1 VNARL
6 LLPLA
11 PLFASLLSGCFATSS
26 CDGFK
31 GGTDT
36 RIVEL
41 TPEEYANWMQGIPPG
56 ESPTTGMPTTT
67 DGTGTASS
75 TGASTGEGESTT
87 SDTTGPAMML
97 TDQEICT
104 MICSEQS
111 AIGEVESCT
120 IGPINENGNIPVEC
134 VLPLFCEGRR
144 HACVRS
150 HGHFGPSDAASAHD
164 DAHSDDASEAP
175 AHDDRRPGPAAHW
188 LARAAHDEAA
198 SVHAFLALADELT
211 AHGAPP
217 ELLARIITAAV
228 DERRHAALVTD
239 LALHHGATVPTPIIA
254 PTPTRDLLA
263 LAVENMVEGCVR
275 ETWAALSAAHQSHH
289 AHTPAL
295 RDLYQNIAADETR
308 HAELAWSI
316 HTWLIGQLSP
326 AGQAMVAAARRQAVH
341 QLRTSLAALPDE
353 PALLALGVPAR
364 HTALHLIAGL
374 DAALWSQAA

>member
-1 VNARL
+1 VLRVNARL
-6 LLPLA
+6 LLPLS
-11 PLFASLLSGCFATSS
+11 PLFASLLSGCFASSS

-36 RIVEL
+36 RIIEL
-41 TPEEYANWMQGIPPG
+41 TPEEYADWMKGISPG
-56 ESPTTGMPTTT
+56 EYPTTGSPATT
-67 DGTGTASS
+67 DVTGTAS

-87 SDTTGPAMML
+87 SDTTSETGGTTATVML

-104 MICSEQS
+104 MICTEQS

-120 IGPINENGNIPVEC
+120 IGPINENGKIPVEC

-150 HGHFGPSDAASAHD
+150 HGHSGPSDAAS
-164 DAHSDDASEAP
+164 EA
-175 AHDDRRPGPAAHW
+175 DDRAQRPGPAAHW

-198 SVHAFLALADELT
+198 SVHAFLALAAELA

-217 ELLARIITAAV
+217 ELLARIATAAE

-239 LALHHGATVPTPIIA
+239 LALHHGATIPTPIIT

-275 ETWAALSAAHQSHH
+275 ETWAALSAAHQSRH
-289 AHTPAL
+289 AHTPEL
-295 RDLYQNIAADETR
+295 RDIYKSIAADETR

-326 AGQAMVAAARRQAVH
+326 ASQAMVAAARRQAIH
-341 QLRTSLAALPDE
+341 QLHTSLAALPDE